1 MQYIALLRGINV
13 GGKRPVKMSVLK
25 TAYEAAGFTNVQTYI
40 NSGNVLFE
48 APETGLTTLAATCD
62 QIMVETFAFL

>member
-25 TAYEAAGFTNVQTYI
+25 TAYEAAGFTNVKHTSI
-40 NSGNVLFE
+40 V
-48 APETGLTTLAATCD
+48 ATCYLKP
-62 QIMVETFAFL
+62 QKQA

>member
-40 NSGNVLFE
+40 NIV
-48 APETGLTTLAATCD
+48 ATCYLKP
-62 QIMVETFAFL
+62 QKQA